1 MALKILSVA
10 DARPNLMKIAAIC
23 EAIKKINGRAA
34 GEEEIQHVLVQVREH
49 AYSNRSDPFFND
61 LELPKPDICLEIGS
75 ASHSVQLAK
84 LMERLET
91 VFLSERPHVVL
102 TLGNTNS
109 TLACALVAKKIW
121 CPGDYG
127 AEPFIPKVAH
137 VEAGLR
143 GFDRTMPEEI
153 NGIVTDSIS
162 DYLFTTEESAN
173 RNLLRQGVPNARVFF
188 VGNVLIDTLLRWHS
202 KAHRSTIL
210 QDLQLA
216 NGAEVK
222 PYSILTLQRP
232 PDDSG
237 VLLRMLQA
245 FLDVSKRAPIIFP
258 AHPETLNRIQEE
270 GLTDYFVDHFI
281 QDPEL
286 WDGRV
291 RIRLIPQLGYL
302 DFLRLMSE
310 ARAVFTDSG
319 EIQDETTMLGV
330 PCITL
335 GNSTNKPVTTEKG
348 TNVLAGWNTEKII
361 TEFERAYGKNKPKP
375 KRSPRYWDGN
385 AAQRI
390 MKVLLDDSHP
400 ERSSDSQVWV
410 LDSAAEERSQTVIVQ
425 RPHSGRSSPRPRR
438 RWQ

>member
-10 DARPNLMKIAAIC
+10 GGRPNLMKIAAIC
-23 EAIKKINGRAA
+23 EAIKKINSRAA

-49 AYSNRSDPFFND
+49 AYSNRSDTFFND
-61 LELPKPDICLEIGS
+61 LELPKPDICLEIGA
-75 ASHSVQLAK
+75 ASHSIQLAK
-84 LMERLET
+84 LLERLEV

-109 TLACALVAKKIW
+109 SLACALVAKKIY
-121 CPGDYG
+121 CPGDHG

-143 GFDRTMPEEI
+143 SFDRTMAEET

-173 RNLLRQGVPNARVFF
+173 RNLLRQGVPNAQVFF
-188 VGNVLIDTLLRWHS
+188 VGNLLIDTLLRWHS
-202 KAHRSTIL
+202 KAHRATIL

-216 NGAEVK
+216 NGGERK

-237 VLLRMLQA
+237 VLSQMLQA
-245 FLDVSKRAPIIFP
+245 FLEVSKRTPIIFP
-258 AHPETLNRIQEE
+258 AHPETLIRIQEE

-281 QDPEL
+281 QDPEP

-310 ARAVFTDSG
+310 ARVVFTDSG

-335 GNSTNKPVTTEKG
+335 GNSTNRPVTLEKG
-348 TNVLAGWNTEKII
+348 TNVLAGWNPEKFI
-361 TEFERAYGKNKPKP
+361 TEFNRAYGRKNAKP

-385 AAQRI
+385 AARRI
-390 MKVLLDDSHP
+390 IRVLLDDFYP
-400 ERSSDSQVWV
+400 ERS
-410 LDSAAEERSQTVIVQ
+410 LDSLPWGLNSVVDHRSQGVIVQ
-425 RPHSGRSSPRPRR
+425 RSDASSSSPTPRRPRR
-438 RWQ
+438 

>member
-1 MALKILSVA
+1 MALKTLSVA
-10 DARPNLMKIAAIC
+10 GARPNLMKIAAIC
-23 EAIKKINGRAA
+23 EAIKTINGRAA

-102 TLGNTNS
+102 TVGNTNS

-121 CPGDYG
+121 CQGDHG

-162 DYLFTTEESAN
+162 DYLFTTEEIAN

-202 KAHRSTIL
+202 KTHRSTIL

-222 PYSILTLQRP
+222 PYSILTLKRP
-232 PDDSG
+232 SDDSG
-237 VLLRMLQA
+237 VLSQMLQA
-245 FLDVSKRAPIIFP
+245 FLDVSKRSPIIFP

-281 QDPEL
+281 QDPEP
-286 WDGRV
+286 WNARV
-291 RIRLIPQLGYL
+291 RIRIIPQLGYL
-302 DFLRLMSE
+302 DFLRLMYE
-310 ARAVFTDSG
+310 ARVVFTDSG
-319 EIQDETTMLGV
+319 GIQDETTMLGV

-335 GNSTNKPVTTEKG
+335 GNSTNRPVTLEKG
-348 TNVLAGWNTEKII
+348 TNVLAGWNPEKII
-361 TEFERAYGKNKPKP
+361 TEFERAYGKNNPKP

-390 MKVLLDDSHP
+390 MKVLLDDFYP
-400 ERSSDSQVWV
+400 ERSSDSLVWG
-410 LDSAAEERSQTVIVQ
+410 LDSAAEQRSQSVIVP
-425 RPHSGRSSPRPRR
+425 RPDSGRSSPRPRR
-438 RWQ
+438 PWR